1 MVVEERIKK
10 MENHL
15 NNSEDG
21 LKKIESALEKFKIV
35 QSEIK
40 EIDNYYGSE
49 EWFSDI
55 EEYDNRNVSNT
66 VNAGVLSEDAAYDVL
81 MRNREIA
88 IEMLE
93 IATAILKN
101 NN

>member
-21 LKKIESALEKFKIV
+21 LKKIESALEKFKKV

-40 EIDNYYGSE
+40 ELDNYYGSE

-66 VNAGVLSEDAAYDVL
+66 VNAGVLSEDTAYDVL

>member
-21 LKKIESALEKFKIV
+21 LKKIESALEKFKKV

-40 EIDNYYGSE
+40 ELDNYYGSE

-55 EEYDNRNVSNT
+55 EEYDNRNVSSNKLIK
-66 VNAGVLSEDAAYDVL
+66 LSV
-81 MRNREIA
+81 
-88 IEMLE
+88 
-93 IATAILKN
+93 
-101 NN
+101 

>member
-21 LKKIESALEKFKIV
+21 LKKIESALEKFKKV

-40 EIDNYYGSE
+40 ELDNYYGSE

-55 EEYDNRNVSNT
+55 EEYDNRNVSSNVNT
-66 VNAGVLSEDAAYDVL
+66 GVLSEDAAYDVL

-101 NN
+101 KN

>member
-55 EEYDNRNVSNT
+55 EEYDNRKVSNT

-81 MRNREIA
+81 MENKRIA
-88 IEMLE
+88 IEMIE
-93 IATAILKN
+93 IATEILKN
-101 NN
+101 M

>member
-21 LKKIESALEKFKIV
+21 LKKIESALEKFKKV

-40 EIDNYYGSE
+40 ELDNYYGSE

-55 EEYDNRNVSNT
+55 EEYDNRNVSSN

>member
-21 LKKIESALEKFKIV
+21 LKKIESALEKFKKV

-40 EIDNYYGSE
+40 ELDNYYGSE

-55 EEYDNRNVSNT
+55 EEYDNRNVSSNVNT
-66 VNAGVLSEDAAYDVL
+66 GVLSEDAAYDVL